1 MTAPSVKCI
10 VLLDLDNWPAFFKRL
25 PFVFPKQV
33 QIGAFARYD
42 TGALHQLNNE
52 ERSIMHR
59 LVEKGQLNFFP
70 SIAVKDSADAMM
82 IMKAQ
87 EVENM
92 GHSALAIL
100 LLSEDGIFKQAQ
112 AVLQESGRQVFLSR
126 THRYSEFVA
135 ILEGLCGEQITT
147 LDEAR
152 PKKPSRKKA
161 QREARSGGSPGHAN
175 GAQPKRGF
183 KTTICRYHAKGGC
196 RKGAGCDFA
205 HGGEELRSPQCSVPE
220 DLEKVTV
227 PMSGMTTSGEDSDF
241 YSADER

>member
-1 MTAPSVKCI
+1 
-10 VLLDLDNWPAFFKRL
+10 
-25 PFVFPKQV
+25 
-33 QIGAFARYD
+33 
-42 TGALHQLNNE
+42 
-52 ERSIMHR
+52 MHR

-175 GAQPKRGF
+175 GAVVAALTPRWVLDVHDAANRKQPKRGF